1 MRHAAAKDYLV
12 FQGKQSGYSATAQ
25 HIDTVRNWYG
35 NDQGRE
41 MAAAMFAV
49 LQIRPQENGFLQKIK
64 ERMHPARPQAIQV
77 AVKGGTPF
85 LCVEASRRKGELP
98 WEEIA
103 FCAGRCAG
111 RMLLPDGIIPPDG
124 GSVKAFLPDAL
135 APLILFN
142 TACDVLSRR
151 RQPPGEECITLL
163 DPKGRLARRAGR
175 LLAFASLV
183 RVVTDHAAIYE
194 QTACLLYTSDAADE

>member
-1 MRHAAAKDYLV
+1 METIREGRWPQQCLPCYR
-12 FQGKQSGYSATAQ
+12 SGRRK
-25 HIDTVRNWYG
+25 TVSC
-35 NDQGRE
+35 
-41 MAAAMFAV
+41 
-49 LQIRPQENGFLQKIK
+49 QKIK

-163 DPKGRLARRAGR
+163 DPKGRLARRQAACWPSPPWYGLSQIMPPYMSKLLSRLWRIMGR
-175 LLAFASLV
+175 RF
-183 RVVTDHAAIYE
+183 
-194 QTACLLYTSDAADE
+194 

>member
-41 MAAAMFAV
+41 MAASMFAV

-124 GSVKAFLPDAL
+124 GSVKAFLP
-135 APLILFN
+135 
-142 TACDVLSRR
+142 
-151 RQPPGEECITLL
+151 
-163 DPKGRLARRAGR
+163 
-175 LLAFASLV
+175 
-183 RVVTDHAAIYE
+183 
-194 QTACLLYTSDAADE
+194 CLLYTSPSPRDS

>member
-1 MRHAAAKDYLV
+1 METIREGRWPQQCLPCYR
-12 FQGKQSGYSATAQ
+12 SG
-25 HIDTVRNWYG
+25 R
-35 NDQGRE
+35 
-41 MAAAMFAV
+41 
-49 LQIRPQENGFLQKIK
+49 QENGFLQKIK

-175 LLAFASLV
+175 PAGLRLPGTGCHRSC
-183 RVVTDHAAIYE
+183 RHI
-194 QTACLLYTSDAADE
+194 

>member
-1 MRHAAAKDYLV
+1 METIREGRWPQQCLPCYRSGRRKTVSCKRSKNACIRQGAGNSGCSEGRHAFSLCGGIPPERRAPL
-12 FQGKQSGYSATAQ
+12 
-25 HIDTVRNWYG
+25 
-35 NDQGRE
+35 GRD
-41 MAAAMFAV
+41 
-49 LQIRPQENGFLQKIK
+49 R
-64 ERMHPARPQAIQV
+64 
-77 AVKGGTPF
+77 F
-85 LCVEASRRKGELP
+85 LC
-98 WEEIA
+98 
-103 FCAGRCAG
+103 GRCAG

-163 DPKGRLARRAGR
+163 DPKGGSRAGSR

-183 RVVTDHAAIYE
+183 RCHRSCRHI
-194 QTACLLYTSDAADE
+194 